1 MSRQFRYRVAA
12 LVLGG
17 LLLGGPLV
25 ASGTASAEQVSP
37 EQAQADEGGHQVTF
51 AGSGMFGLSC
61 HSRPD
66 IESMTVPADS
76 TIRVVNQTGHSAN
89 LQLGGDTKGMLPDN
103 ESTEVIFRRGTTAVT
118 LTPTCALGNDAT
130 PVLVTAQPSMAAT
143 TPDPI
148 PNPTV
153 GDSSAF
159 AADPTGSSNPPDS
172 TLPDTLSAPVRPD
185 RLASTAGRPSSTRAK
200 ALHSATVAQASTAGV
215 QGMPPGGTG
224 ANGKIKSGPGTRG
237 GAAPAFSGM
246 PLGTKKALASG
257 VPDLALDPSTSGAG
271 APDLSTSGAGTAAMS
286 APTTEIAA
294 AEPVAAME
302 PMREQGP
309 TGLLAAIAAVCALGV
324 GIAAIR
330 AFVSQRAN
338 QARMA

>member
-37 EQAQADEGGHQVTF
+37 EQVSRKQTQVDEGGHQVTF
-51 AGSGMFGLSC
+51 AGGGVLGLSC
-61 HSRPD
+61 RSHPD
-66 IESMTVPADS
+66 IEAMTVPAES
-76 TIRVVNQTGHSAN
+76 TVRVVNQTGHNAN
-89 LQLGGDTKGMLPDN
+89 LQLGGDAKGMLPDN
-103 ESTEVIFRRGTTAVT
+103 QSTEVVFRRGTTAVS

-130 PVLVTAQPSMAAT
+130 PVLVTAQPSTPAT

-148 PNPTV
+148 PNPSV

-159 AADPTGSSNPPDS
+159 VGDPTGSGDPSDS
-172 TLPDTLSAPVRPD
+172 TQPDTLSAPLHSD
-185 RLASTAGRPSSTRAK
+185 RVTSAAGRPAITRANS
-200 ALHSATVAQASTAGV
+200 LHSAAVAQAATVAA
-215 QGMPPGGTG
+215 QGMPPGGDG
-224 ANGKIKSGPGTRG
+224 ARLKGKIKTGRGTPGA
-237 GAAPAFSGM
+237 AAPAFSGM
-246 PLGTKKALASG
+246 PLGEEKALVPG
-257 VPDLALDPSTSGAG
+257 VPELDLDSPATDAG
-271 APDLSTSGAGTAAMS
+271 PAAAS

-309 TGLLAAIAAVCALGV
+309 IGLLAAIAMVCALGV

-338 QARMA
+338 RAKMA